1 MRSELSKMS
10 ECYVLKLDL
19 KILKYRILENWKI
32 YNFILKKQVLFDYII
47 HQELKQM
54 TMQLLLWDMIM
65 IATEMHAEINTHP

>member
-32 YNFILKKQVLFDYII
+32 YNFILKKQ
-47 HQELKQM
+47 ELKQM